1 MFLKKYSNLIERKIV
16 HPKRV
21 FGVVELKHLCR
32 FVQHFS
38 AYKKVCFVC
47 ELEILI
53 KFSSKPKRFIGRI
66 SCVLVFLIL
75 ICIFQMHNS

>member
-32 FVQHFS
+32 FVQHSSKDFFFV
-38 AYKKVCFVC
+38 AYKKLCFVC

-53 KFSSKPKRFIGRI
+53 KFYSKPFIGRVMC
-66 SCVLVFLIL
+66 CVSLI
-75 ICIFQMHNS
+75 